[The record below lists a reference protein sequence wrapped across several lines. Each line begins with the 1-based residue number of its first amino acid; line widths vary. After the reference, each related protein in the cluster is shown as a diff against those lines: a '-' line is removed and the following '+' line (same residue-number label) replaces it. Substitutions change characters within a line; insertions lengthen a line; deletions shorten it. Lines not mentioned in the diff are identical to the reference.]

1 MPTLARVAVF
11 RVPDSRAH
19 ATLFREIQAAGQRIG
34 VRTKS
39 VEVQAPG
46 DTERGFATLRKDR
59 VDGLIVLP
67 HAVTNAHR
75 KQIVDLAA
83 RNRLPGIYPF
93 REFFC

>member
-19 ATLFREIQAAGQRIG
+19 ATLFREIQAAAQRIG
-34 VRTKS
+34 VRTPS

-46 DTERGFATLRKDR
+46 DIERGFATLRKDR